1 MGKKKKKAAATEKR
15 KMRTSGQS
23 RESALWRA
31 AHLDVALGSE
41 VVDLGRLHLVDDLH
55 EAGAVGEVTVVQLHV
70 CRIETHTVSGKG
82 TAPCLPKT

>member
-1 MGKKKKKAAATEKR
+1 
-15 KMRTSGQS
+15 MRTSGQS

-70 CRIETHTVSGKG
+70 CRIETHTVPSENLKPRLVLGG
-82 TAPCLPKT
+82 SP